1 MIEPS
6 QALINFLRQR
16 SNARDRLLGLLR
28 NIDGISVNTSPLS
41 VSISWH
47 RGRAVL
53 TSLPETVNKVAEDL
67 GEMII
72 LVIDEVR
79 NWGALGLN
87 IPMLLTYI
95 YDN

>member
-41 VSISWH
+41 VSIS
-47 RGRAVL
+47 
-53 TSLPETVNKVAEDL
+53 
-67 GEMII
+67 
-72 LVIDEVR
+72 
-79 NWGALGLN
+79 
-87 IPMLLTYI
+87 
-95 YDN
+95 